1 MNKVIL
7 GVLTLLS
14 SNVAFAEDVLD
25 DSIIVGGYALL
36 SILIKASIGIILF
49 VAIGLLICKCN

>member
-25 DSIIVGGYALL
+25 DSIIVGGYALM
-36 SILIKASIGIILF
+36 SILIKASTGIILL

>member
-25 DSIIVGGYALL
+25 DSIIVGGYALM
-36 SILIKASIGIILF
+36 SILIKASIGIILL

>member
-7 GVLTLLS
+7 SVLVLLS
-14 SNVAFAEDVLD
+14 SNFAFAEDVLD
-25 DSIIVGGYALL
+25 GSIIVGGYALL
-36 SILIKASIGIILF
+36 GILIKASIGIILL